1 MSALEDY
8 YEKYG
13 HRITQPSE
21 RLFLEDFLYPL
32 VGSHIL
38 DIEPQYPFIDRTGR
52 ARRIDFAYNM
62 SSTPI
67 ALEVNGESYH
77 AEGIIPDQ
85 QFDDNLFRQN
95 EILRKGYQLI
105 RFSYNQL
112 QSQVWRPVVMDAL
125 RDLLSVN
132 APELLGEYSLEPNQ
146 LQVEALHAL
155 DYCRTVRGWSKGVVI
170 MPTGVGKTILSAMD
184 ARRVGGRALFIVHRL
199 DILTQ
204 SMDAYRRVW
213 PEARLGILTG
223 AERRDL
229 NECDVLFA
237 SKDSLRQEQSLQ
249 TFAPETFQYVIVDEV
264 HHGQSLSYQ
273 SIFQY
278 FKPQFMLGM
287 TATPD
292 RADRKDIFELFD
304 YHNTYE
310 VQLAE
315 VIERGYL
322 VPYTYVGLTDDID
335 YSKIR
340 YQGHRYR
347 VDDLERYLIVPERN
361 EAILRAYLDENLG
374 AGDKAIGFCVSISHA
389 ERMAEYFS
397 EHGLS
402 AKAIHSGSPDRS
414 ELIEQFRQDQIQVAF
429 TVDLF
434 NEGIDFPNVRVL
446 LFLRPTEL
454 KTVFLQQLGRGLRL
468 FAGKDRTRV
477 LDFIGNYHRANQIRK
492 YLAVSSRR
500 EDSTDEIGHRV
511 KKIVYEYA
519 RGCEVKFDQ
528 RVETMLDR
536 QDAAELGID
545 KEDLKQAYFAL
556 AETMGQKPT
565 RLDLDERGEHPSR
578 LYVLAWD
585 TWRDFL
591 RDVGEYTEASYHYPQ
606 GTHLGHILSI
616 VWYYGLPS
624 REGTQFDSRY
634 VRLRGG
640 YGDGRLGTYQRQ
652 LRYKLQA
659 AMELGILEDDR
670 AVSDE
675 AANTIGLTPLGKE
688 LRQALESQ
696 LANIDLRFGIEA
708 DSGIPSTR
716 MTADEAVYNQLI
728 SEAATSDQA
737 IARIVQSVL
746 LNMSAIEQMMRF
758 LYHICRQ
765 RTVTREFI
773 YANFFNAPFVE
784 RFCEQEGIAPAT
796 LEAARRR
803 CPFLLNVLAACR
815 VVRSERSAV
824 QVDKLLLTPALV
836 RQHAQEDPT
845 VVARRFQGVI
855 DAWPSNVEALAVE
868 DVSILRELFG
878 AEFLT
883 DKYIWSELDHALET
897 EQ

>member
-322 VPYTYVGLTDDID
+322 VPYTYIGLTDDID

-361 EAILRAYLDENLG
+361 EAILRAYLNENLG
-374 AGDKAIGFCVSISHA
+374 AGDKAIRFLC
-389 ERMAEYFS
+389 
-397 EHGLS
+397 
-402 AKAIHSGSPDRS
+402 
-414 ELIEQFRQDQIQVAF
+414 
-429 TVDLF
+429 
-434 NEGIDFPNVRVL
+434 ID
-446 LFLRPTEL
+446 
-454 KTVFLQQLGRGLRL
+454 
-468 FAGKDRTRV
+468 
-477 LDFIGNYHRANQIRK
+477 I
-492 YLAVSSRR
+492 SRR
-500 EDSTDEIGHRV
+500 
-511 KKIVYEYA
+511 
-519 RGCEVKFDQ
+519 
-528 RVETMLDR
+528 
-536 QDAAELGID
+536 
-545 KEDLKQAYFAL
+545 
-556 AETMGQKPT
+556 
-565 RLDLDERGEHPSR
+565 
-578 LYVLAWD
+578 
-585 TWRDFL
+585 
-591 RDVGEYTEASYHYPQ
+591 
-606 GTHLGHILSI
+606 THG
-616 VWYYGLPS
+616 
-624 REGTQFDSRY
+624 
-634 VRLRGG
+634 
-640 YGDGRLGTYQRQ
+640 
-652 LRYKLQA
+652 
-659 AMELGILEDDR
+659 
-670 AVSDE
+670 
-675 AANTIGLTPLGKE
+675 
-688 LRQALESQ
+688 
-696 LANIDLRFGIEA
+696 
-708 DSGIPSTR
+708 
-716 MTADEAVYNQLI
+716 
-728 SEAATSDQA
+728 
-737 IARIVQSVL
+737 
-746 LNMSAIEQMMRF
+746 
-758 LYHICRQ
+758 
-765 RTVTREFI
+765 
-773 YANFFNAPFVE
+773 
-784 RFCEQEGIAPAT
+784 
-796 LEAARRR
+796 
-803 CPFLLNVLAACR
+803 
-815 VVRSERSAV
+815 
-824 QVDKLLLTPALV
+824 
-836 RQHAQEDPT
+836 
-845 VVARRFQGVI
+845 
-855 DAWPSNVEALAVE
+855 
-868 DVSILRELFG
+868 
-878 AEFLT
+878 
-883 DKYIWSELDHALET
+883 
-897 EQ
+897 